1 MKIKI
6 KEIIFEEKIIGKE
19 IELDLPLIEI
29 KEMIEYNIAKDLMRD
44 EHIIKSMKKK
54 FFYTT
59 KKATD
64 ELIEIEIGDKVRI
77 LPAEYCCSDAD
88 TLKYSEV
95 AEGLIGF
102 IISINH
108 FENKI
113 TMKTASESVFNVHPT
128 WIELV
133 KKKS

>member
-29 KEMIEYNIAKDLMRD
+29 KEIIEYNIARDLLRD
-44 EHIIKSMKKK
+44 ERIIKPMKK

-59 KKATD
+59 KRTTC
-64 ELIEIEIGDKVRI
+64 ELIEIEIGDEVRI

-95 AEGLIGF
+95 AEGVVGF
-102 IISINH
+102 ITKINH